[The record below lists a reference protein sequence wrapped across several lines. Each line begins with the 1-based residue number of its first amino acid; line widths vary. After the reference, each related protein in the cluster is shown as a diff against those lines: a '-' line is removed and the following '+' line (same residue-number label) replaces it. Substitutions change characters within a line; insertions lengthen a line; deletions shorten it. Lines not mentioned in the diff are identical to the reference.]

1 MNIGVHVSFQIRV
14 FFWIYSEEWGF
25 VLFINYFFVLLIMRL
40 GKVHLGREG
49 QGLVKQ
55 KNVANSKHF
64 CFHEINR
71 LEQNLATESC

>member
-14 FFWIYSEEWGF
+14 FFWIYAEEWGF
-25 VLFINYFFVLLIMRL
+25 VLFINYFFVLLIMGL

-55 KNVANSKHF
+55 KKCCQFQTFLFS
-64 CFHEINR
+64 
-71 LEQNLATESC
+71 